1 MAFYFWSARTLTLG
15 FLPPAFSHSPGWLVT
30 TGLLPQ
36 LNPLHTLRWVLKGYV
51 FSCFSRI
58 RLFVTPRTVAHQ
70 APLSVGFPRQE
81 CWSGLPCPPPGDLPD
96 PGIEPASPA
105 SQADSSPTEPPEK
118 SFSNGAHP
126 QISWDTF
133 GNVCFQAV
141 LPKILIQWLWWVS
154 WESAF

>member
-105 SQADSSPTEPPEK
+105 SQADSLPLAPPRKFLARGQHIKEFYK
-118 SFSNGAHP
+118 CLG
-126 QISWDTF
+126 
-133 GNVCFQAV
+133 
-141 LPKILIQWLWWVS
+141 KIITP
-154 WESAF
+154 